1 MNVEFLTHIKMKHIR
16 LIFTALAMLITTLA
30 FSAIPPKVFDAMK
43 VGNSTELSKYFNN
56 SVEVAILETE
66 AVYSRQQAEQVVK
79 NFFDKNSPKNFTL
92 LHQGGKSEAQYAI
105 GTLEITNGKK
115 FRVYF
120 LVKEQSGTPLIHQLR
135 IEEEQ

>member
-1 MNVEFLTHIKMKHIR
+1 MLNFLTHIKMKHIR
-16 LIFTALAMLITTLA
+16 LIFTAMAMLITTLA

>member
-1 MNVEFLTHIKMKHIR
+1 
-16 LIFTALAMLITTLA
+16 MLITFSA

-66 AVYSRQQAEQVVK
+66 SVYSRQQAEQVVK
-79 NFFDKNSPKNFTL
+79 NFFEKNSPKNFTL

-105 GTLEITNGKK
+105 GTLEVANGKK

>member
-1 MNVEFLTHIKMKHIR
+1 MLNFLTHIKMKHIR
-16 LIFTALAMLITTLA
+16 LIFTALAILITTLA

>member
-1 MNVEFLTHIKMKHIR
+1 MKSIR
-16 LIFTALAMLITTLA
+16 LIITALAMLITSLA

-66 AVYSRQQAEQVVK
+66 SVYSRQQAEQVVK
-79 NFFDKNSPKNFTL
+79 NFFEKNSPKNFTL

-105 GTLEITNGKK
+105 GTLEITSGKK

>member
-1 MNVEFLTHIKMKHIR
+1 VNVEFLTHIKMKHIR

>member
-1 MNVEFLTHIKMKHIR
+1 MKHIR
-16 LIFTALAMLITTLA
+16 LIFTVLALLITTLA

-43 VGNSTELSKYFNN
+43 VGNSTELAKYFNN

-66 AVYSRQQAEQVVK
+66 AVYSRQQAEQVVR

>member
-1 MNVEFLTHIKMKHIR
+1 MKSIR
-16 LIFTALAMLITTLA
+16 LIITALAMLITSLA

-43 VGNSTELSKYFNN
+43 VGNSTELAKYFNN

-79 NFFDKNSPKNFTL
+79 NFFEKNSPKNFTL

>member
-1 MNVEFLTHIKMKHIR
+1 MLNFLTHIKMKHIR
-16 LIFTALAMLITTLA
+16 LIFSALAMLITTLA

>member
-1 MNVEFLTHIKMKHIR
+1 MKSIR
-16 LIFTALAMLITTLA
+16 LILTALAMLVTSLA

>member
-1 MNVEFLTHIKMKHIR
+1 MLNFLTHIKMKHIR

-105 GTLEITNGKK
+105 GTLEITSGKK

>member
-1 MNVEFLTHIKMKHIR
+1 MKNIR
-16 LIFTALAMLITTLA
+16 LILTALAMLITLSA

-66 AVYSRQQAEQVVK
+66 SVYSRQQAEQVVK
-79 NFFDKNSPKNFTL
+79 NFFEKNSPKNFTL

-105 GTLEITNGKK
+105 GTLEVANGKK

>member
-1 MNVEFLTHIKMKHIR
+1 MKSIR
-16 LIFTALAMLITTLA
+16 LIISALAMLITSLA

-43 VGNSTELSKYFNN
+43 VGNSTELAKYFNN

-79 NFFDKNSPKNFTL
+79 NFFEKNSPKNFTL

>member
-1 MNVEFLTHIKMKHIR
+1 MRNIRFILTV
-16 LIFTALAMLITTLA
+16 LAMLITLSA

-56 SVEVAILETE
+56 SVEVAILENE
-66 AVYSRQQAEQVVK
+66 SVYSRQQAEQVVK

-105 GTLEITNGKK
+105 GTLEIATGKK

>member
-1 MNVEFLTHIKMKHIR
+1 MKSIR
-16 LIFTALAMLITTLA
+16 LILTALAMLITSLA

-43 VGNSTELSKYFNN
+43 VGNSTELAKYFNN

-79 NFFDKNSPKNFTL
+79 NFFEKNSPKNFTL

>member
-1 MNVEFLTHIKMKHIR
+1 MKGIR
-16 LIFTALAMLITTLA
+16 LILIAFAMLITSLA

-43 VGNSTELSKYFNN
+43 VGNSTELAKYFNN

-105 GTLEITNGKK
+105 GTLEIIGGKK

>member
-1 MNVEFLTHIKMKHIR
+1 MRNIR
-16 LIFTALAMLITTLA
+16 LILTALAMLITVSA

-56 SVEVAILETE
+56 SVEVAILEIE
-66 AVYSRQQAEQVVK
+66 SVYSRQQAEQVVK
-79 NFFDKNSPKNFTL
+79 SFFEKNSPKNFTL
-92 LHQGGKSEAQYAI
+92 LHQGGKSEAQYAV
-105 GTLEITNGKK
+105 GTLEITSGKK

-135 IEEEQ
+135 IEEE

>member
-1 MNVEFLTHIKMKHIR
+1 MHDKCCMKSIR
-16 LIFTALAMLITTLA
+16 LIITALAMLITSLA

-43 VGNSTELSKYFNN
+43 VGNSTELAKYFNN

-79 NFFDKNSPKNFTL
+79 NFFEKNSPKNFTL

>member
-1 MNVEFLTHIKMKHIR
+1 MLNFLTHIKMKHIR

>member
-1 MNVEFLTHIKMKHIR
+1 MLNFLTHIKMKHIR
-16 LIFTALAMLITTLA
+16 LIFTALAILITTLA

-105 GTLEITNGKK
+105 RTLEITNGKK